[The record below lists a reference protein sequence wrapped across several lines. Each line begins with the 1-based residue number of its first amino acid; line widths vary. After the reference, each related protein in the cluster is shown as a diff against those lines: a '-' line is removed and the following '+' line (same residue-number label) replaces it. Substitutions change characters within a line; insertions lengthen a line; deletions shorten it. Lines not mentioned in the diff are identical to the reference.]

1 MPSFVGIQLMA
12 GIYLHIPFCKKA
24 CHYCNFHFSTQ
35 TAHIQAFVDA
45 IIQEIELQKSYIK
58 EPIETIY
65 FGGGTPSLLN
75 EAQLKSILAA
85 IHTHFK
91 VANSIECTLEAN
103 PDDIDPIKLAA
114 WKQLGINRL
123 SIGIQSFQA
132 SALAWMNRAHSVEQ
146 SHAAIQLAKQAG
158 INNLSIDLIY
168 GTPTLTDEGLMEDL
182 NWIQQYQI
190 NHVSCYALTVEDKT
204 ALKKLIEKAQ
214 LEDVDPEKQAK
225 HFEIVTSKLM
235 CMGMEHYEISNFAK
249 PGFRS
254 QHNSNYWSGKH
265 YLGLGPSAHSFNTIS
280 RQWNI
285 ANNAL
290 YIQSITNGQLNF
302 EIEHLTEANRYNE
315 YMMTSLRRIEGFDLD
330 FIQATF
336 GKSYYDHSVA
346 IIHEMHAKAVF
357 QQNENQYSLNNS
369 AKFLADGIASD
380 FFILESAPT
389 P

>member
-1 MPSFVGIQLMA
+1 MA

-35 TAHIQAFVDA
+35 TDTIQALVDA
-45 IIQEIELQKSYIK
+45 LIQEIELQKSYIK

-75 EAQLKSILAA
+75 EAQLKAILAA
-85 IHTHFK
+85 IDTHFK
-91 VANSIECTLEAN
+91 VTTTIECTLEAN

-132 SALAWMNRAHSVEQ
+132 SALTWMNRSHTVEQ
-146 SHAAIQLAKQAG
+146 SHAAIQMALDAG
-158 INNLSIDLIY
+158 IHNLSIDLIY
-168 GTPTLTDEGLMEDL
+168 GTPALSDQALMEDL
-182 NWIQQYQI
+182 DWIAHYQI
-190 NHVSCYALTVEDKT
+190 KHVSCYALTVEDKT
-204 ALKKLIEKAQ
+204 ALKKSIEKGKI
-214 LEDVDPEKQAK
+214 ENVDSEKQAR
-225 HFEIVTSKLM
+225 HFEIVCARLKT
-235 CMGMEHYEISNFAK
+235 MGFEHYEISNFAN
-249 PGFRS
+249 PGYRS
-254 QHNSNYWSGKH
+254 QHNSNYWSGKN

-290 YIQSITNGQLNF
+290 YIKSIENGLLNF
-302 EIEHLTEANRYNE
+302 EIEILTEANRYNE
-315 YMMTSLRRIEGFDLD
+315 YMMTSLRRMEGFDLD
-330 FIQATF
+330 IIAAKF
-336 GKSYYDHSVA
+336 GKRYHQHSIA
-346 IIHEMHAKAVF
+346 MIKEMDSKNIF
-357 QQNENQYSLNNS
+357 NQKDNQYSLKDE

-380 FFILESAPT
+380 FFILGSAPT

>member
-1 MPSFVGIQLMA
+1 MA

-35 TAHIQAFVDA
+35 TDTIQALVDA
-45 IIQEIELQKSYIK
+45 LIQEIELQKSYIK

-75 EAQLKSILAA
+75 EAQLKAILAA
-85 IHTHFK
+85 IDTHFK
-91 VANSIECTLEAN
+91 VTTTIECTLEAN

-132 SALAWMNRAHSVEQ
+132 SALTWMNRAHTVEQ
-146 SHAAIQLAKQAG
+146 SHAAIQMALDAG
-158 INNLSIDLIY
+158 IHNLSIDLIY
-168 GTPTLTDEGLMEDL
+168 GMPALSDQALMEDL
-182 NWIQQYQI
+182 DWIQQYQI
-190 NHVSCYALTVEDKT
+190 KHVSCYALTVEDKT
-204 ALKKLIEKAQ
+204 ALKKSIEKGKI
-214 LEDVDPEKQAK
+214 ENVDSEKQAR
-225 HFEIVTSKLM
+225 HFEIVYTRLM
-235 CMGMEHYEISNFAK
+235 AMGMEHYEISNFAK
-249 PGFRS
+249 PDFRS
-254 QHNSNYWSGKH
+254 QHNSNYWSGKN

-302 EIEHLTEANRYNE
+302 EIEYLTEANRYNE

-330 FIQATF
+330 IIAAKF
-336 GKSYYDHSVA
+336 GKRYHQHSIA
-346 IIHEMHAKAVF
+346 MIKEMDAKNIF
-357 QQNENQYSLNNS
+357 NQKDNQYSLKDE

-380 FFILESAPT
+380 FFILGSAPT

>member
-1 MPSFVGIQLMA
+1 MA

-35 TAHIQAFVDA
+35 TDTIQAIVDA
-45 IIQEIELQKSYIK
+45 LIQEIELQKSYIK

-75 EAQLKSILAA
+75 EAQLKAILAA
-85 IHTHFK
+85 IDTHFK
-91 VANSIECTLEAN
+91 VTTTIECTLEAN

-132 SALAWMNRAHSVEQ
+132 SALTWMNRAHTVEQ
-146 SHAAIQLAKQAG
+146 SHAAIQMALDAG
-158 INNLSIDLIY
+158 IHNLSIDLIY
-168 GTPTLTDEGLMEDL
+168 GTPALSDQALMEDL
-182 NWIQQYQI
+182 DWIQQYQI

-214 LEDVDPEKQAK
+214 IEDVDPEKQAR
-225 HFEIVTSKLM
+225 HFEIVCARLM
-235 CMGMEHYEISNFAK
+235 AMGMEHYEISNFAN
-249 PGFRS
+249 PGYRS
-254 QHNSNYWSGKH
+254 QHNSNYWSGKN

-290 YIQSITNGQLNF
+290 YIKSIENGLLNF
-302 EIEHLTEANRYNE
+302 EIEILTEANRYNE
-315 YMMTSLRRIEGFDLD
+315 YMMTSLRRMEGFDLD
-330 FIQATF
+330 IIAAKF
-336 GKSYYDHSVA
+336 GKRYHQHSIA
-346 IIHEMHAKAVF
+346 MIKEMDSKNIF
-357 QQNENQYSLNNS
+357 NQKDNQYSLKDE

-380 FFILESAPT
+380 FFILGSAPT

>member
-1 MPSFVGIQLMA
+1 MA

-24 CHYCNFHFSTQ
+24 CHYCNFHFSIQ
-35 TAHIQAFVDA
+35 TADMQAFVDA
-45 IIQEIELQKSYIK
+45 LIQEIALQKSYIT

-65 FGGGTPSLLN
+65 FGGGTPSLLQDTQLN
-75 EAQLKSILAA
+75 EIIAA
-85 IHTHFK
+85 IYTHFN
-91 VANSIECTLEAN
+91 VANLIECTLEAN
-103 PDDIDPIKLAA
+103 PDDMRPSKLVA
-114 WKQLGINRL
+114 WKNAGINRL

-132 SALAWMNRAHSVEQ
+132 SALTWMNRAHSVEQ
-146 SHAAIQLAKQAG
+146 SHAAIQMAKDAG
-158 INNLSIDLIY
+158 IHNLSIDLIY
-168 GTPTLTDEGLMEDL
+168 GTPSLTDQALMADL
-182 NWIQQYQI
+182 DWIEQYQI

-204 ALKKLIEKAQ
+204 ALKKQIEKGQ
-214 LEDVDPEKQAK
+214 IENVDAEKQAR
-225 HFEIVTSKLM
+225 HFEIVFARLKA
-235 CMGMEHYEISNFAK
+235 MGLEHYEISNFAK

-290 YIQSITNGQLNF
+290 YIKSIAQGQLNF
-302 EIEHLTEANRYNE
+302 EIELLTEANRYNE

-330 FIQATF
+330 FIQETF
-336 GKSYYDHSVA
+336 GKSYHDHSIA
-346 IIHEMHAKAVF
+346 IIHELHTKAVF
-357 QQNENQYSLNNS
+357 IQNENRYSLNDG

>member
-1 MPSFVGIQLMA
+1 MA

-35 TAHIQAFVDA
+35 TDTIQALVDA
-45 IIQEIELQKSYIK
+45 LIQEIELQKSYIK

-75 EAQLKSILAA
+75 EAQLKAILAA
-85 IHTHFK
+85 IDTHFK
-91 VANSIECTLEAN
+91 VTTTIECTLEAN

-132 SALAWMNRAHSVEQ
+132 SALTWMNRAHTVEQ
-146 SHAAIQLAKQAG
+146 SHAAIQMALDAG
-158 INNLSIDLIY
+158 IHNLSIDLIY
-168 GTPTLTDEGLMEDL
+168 GTPALSDRALMEDL
-182 NWIQQYQI
+182 DWIQQYQI

-204 ALKKLIEKAQ
+204 ALKKLIENAQ
-214 LEDVDPEKQAK
+214 IEDVDPEKQAR
-225 HFEIVTSKLM
+225 HFEIVSTRLM
-235 CMGMEHYEISNFAK
+235 AMGMEHYEISNFAN
-249 PGFRS
+249 PGYRS
-254 QHNSNYWSGKH
+254 QHNSNYWSGKN

-290 YIQSITNGQLNF
+290 YIKSIENGLLNF
-302 EIEHLTEANRYNE
+302 EIEILTEANRYNE
-315 YMMTSLRRIEGFDLD
+315 YMMTSLRRMEGFDLD
-330 FIQATF
+330 IIAAKF
-336 GKSYYDHSVA
+336 GKRYHQHSIA
-346 IIHEMHAKAVF
+346 MIKEMDFKNIF
-357 QQNENQYSLNNS
+357 NQKDNQYSLKEE

-380 FFILESAPT
+380 FFILGSAPT